1 MFDVKLP
8 FFLAGA
14 KPLYR
19 KNIKIAQQVINIF
32 GVILR
37 FSDYKDKYIKVYHM
51 TMLVC
56 DLAYLLRI
64 SLYVKCVI

>member
-8 FFLAGA
+8 CLLARA

-19 KNIKIAQQVINIF
+19 KSIKIAQQVINIF

-37 FSDYKDKYIKVYHM
+37 FSDSKDKYIN
-51 TMLVC
+51 
-56 DLAYLLRI
+56 AQ
-64 SLYVKCVI
+64 

>member
-37 FSDYKDKYIKVYHM
+37 FSDYKDKYIKV
-51 TMLVC
+51 
-56 DLAYLLRI
+56 
-64 SLYVKCVI
+64 